1 LSREATKGETET
13 EKGQDGELEVGWA
26 LGRRSRRTCLL
37 DEVLV
42 DPAIEVVPAIPPNP
56 HFVTRETRVSNWL
69 ITAQISVLHVM

>member
-1 LSREATKGETET
+1 MG
-13 EKGQDGELEVGWA
+13 G
-26 LGRRSRRTCLL
+26 RSRRTCLL